1 MGLAISRKM
10 VEMMGGRIWVESEYG
25 KGSCFQFAI
34 PIKEITESKR
44 PSVIS
49 AGSLDRSN
57 RLVLTIDDEVESQEI
72 LKSYLKGEGYE
83 VIQAYNALEAMEL
96 ARRYHPFA
104 ITLDIVMPGKDGWD
118 ILDELKKDPKTE
130 DIPVICVSIL
140 DNREMGL
147 AFGAFEYLV
156 KPIDKDQL
164 IEELKRLER
173 RFSIHEILVIDDDPQ
188 AVELMANYLGEGGNY
203 EVRKAYG
210 GEEVLLKLK
219 ESRHDLIILDLMMPE
234 VDGFEVIGH
243 LKESEDTRDIP
254 IIIVSAKELTKEEA
268 EYLNKNIEKIIR
280 KGEFSKEDLFKDIKR
295 ALDKVEA

>member
-1 MGLAISRKM
+1 MSM
-10 VEMMGGRIWVESEYG
+10 
-25 KGSCFQFAI
+25 
-34 PIKEITESKR
+34 
-44 PSVIS
+44 
-49 AGSLDRSN
+49 
-57 RLVLTIDDEVESQEI
+57 
-72 LKSYLKGEGYE
+72 
-83 VIQAYNALEAMEL
+83 
-96 ARRYHPFA
+96 
-104 ITLDIVMPGKDGWD
+104 
-118 ILDELKKDPKTE
+118 
-130 DIPVICVSIL
+130 L
-140 DNREMGL
+140 DNRELGL
-147 AFGAFEYLV
+147 ALGAFEYLV

-173 RFSIHEILVIDDDPQ
+173 RFSIHEILVVDDDPQ
-188 AVELMANYLGEGGNY
+188 AVELMENYLGEGDNY

-210 GEEVLLKLK
+210 GEEGLLKVK
-219 ESRHDLIILDLMMPE
+219 ESRPDLIFLDLMMPE